1 MKIFT
6 KKLSLLLSLLTALW
20 LWSVPTFVSAAVVV
34 TSSMTQENTAQPGEI
49 YQGVIELKNNAKVS
63 AAAKVYQTDY
73 SFSADGRSNSFGE
86 AGKMKR
92 SNANWLQLSQGQF
105 TVPPQSALKVNYQ
118 IRVPDDATLTGS
130 YWSMLMVEQV
140 PDPMVK
146 NSEASAQMT
155 QKMRYAVQVITQIG
169 TTGTGEL
176 AFIEPK
182 VLKNNGNPLFTVDIK
197 NTGERL
203 LRPTISLELYNQQ
216 GTSLS
221 KLEGS
226 KFLLYHNTS
235 RRFNINLKDV
245 PSGKYTG
252 LVVADAGGNDLFGAQ
267 MEILIP

>member
-6 KKLSLLLSLLTALW
+6 KNLSLLMALW
-20 LWSVPTFVSAAVVV
+20 LCASASVSAAVVL
-34 TSSMTQENTAQPGEI
+34 TSSMTQKNTAQPGDI
-49 YQGVIELKNNAKVS
+49 YQGVIELSNSAKVS

-73 SFSADGRSNSFGE
+73 SFSADGKNKFGE

-92 SNANWLQLSQGQF
+92 SNAKWLQLSQGQF

-118 IRVPDDATLTGS
+118 IRVPDDATLAGS

-169 TTGTGEL
+169 TTGTGAL

-182 VLKNNGNPLFTVDIK
+182 VVKKNGSPVFTVDIN

-216 GTSLS
+216 GSALN

-226 KFLLYHNTS
+226 TLRLYPNTS
-235 RRFNINLKDV
+235 GRFEIDLKGV
-245 PSGKYTG
+245 PPGKYTG

-267 MEILIP
+267 LEVLIP

>member
-1 MKIFT
+1 M
-6 KKLSLLLSLLTALW
+6 ALW
-20 LWSVPTFVSAAVVV
+20 LCASISVAAAVVV

-49 YQGVIELKNNAKVS
+49 YQGVMVLSNSANVS

-73 SFSADGRSNSFGE
+73 SFSADGSNSFGE

-92 SNANWLQLSQGQF
+92 SNAKWLQLSQGQF
-105 TVPPQSALKVNYQ
+105 TVPPKSVLKVNYQ

-130 YWSMLMVEQV
+130 YWSMLMVEQIV
-140 PDPMVK
+140 N
-146 NSEASAQMT
+146 NSSQASENMT

-182 VLKNNGNPLFTVDIK
+182 VVKQNGATLFTVDIK

-203 LRPTISLELYNQQ
+203 LRPQISLELYNQQ
-216 GTSLS
+216 GSALS

-226 KFLLYHNTS
+226 NLRLYPNTS
-235 RRFNINLKDV
+235 GRFEIDLKGV
-245 PSGKYTG
+245 PPGKYTG
-252 LVVADAGGNDLFGAQ
+252 LVVVDAGGNDLFGSQ
-267 MEILIP
+267 LEVLIP